1 MSVLACDRN
10 GCENIMCDI
19 LVLSTYYVCEE
30 CAEEFISKTI
40 LPDDATDETLNVLF
54 TQFMGSAF
62 SYPQPGESTS
72 RAEEFID
79 SYRR

>member
-19 LVLSTYYVCEE
+19 LVMGTYYVCEE
-30 CAEEFISKTI
+30 CAEEFICHLA
-40 LPDDATDETLNVLF
+40 LPPDADDAYINRKF
-54 TQFMGSAF
+54 TQFMGSGKAVH
-62 SYPQPGESTS
+62 PDEATQ
-72 RAEEFID
+72 RAREFID